1 MTAKT
6 PTSGLLTTVDVR
18 DLNTL
23 RWGPMRAMFPH
34 FAEEIELGRYLKK
47 LLATDQCHA
56 VRVQLHR
63 DHDGRQST
71 HVYDIYPLD
80 ETDTRRGGADSTNF
94 GPRRPRPQAR
104 ARR

>member
-1 MTAKT
+1 MTANT
-6 PTSGLLTTVDVR
+6 PAPELLATIDVR

-23 RWGPMRAMFPH
+23 GWGPLRAMFPH

-63 DHDGRQST
+63 DQDGRQST
-71 HVYDIYPLD
+71 HVFDVYRLD
-80 ETDTRRGGADSTNF
+80 ETDH
-94 GPRRPRPQAR
+94 PAR
-104 ARR
+104 